1 MMYDAL
7 TTLAGLHPL
16 VLGSGS
22 PRRKRLLTEIGIAF
36 RQSVSDIEET
46 ALPNEDPFAFAI
58 RMAEDKA
65 QAVAEQNANGS
76 ELVLGGDTV
85 VVLENRI
92 LGKPTDEQN
101 AFDILRSLSGHTHVV
116 GTALALVNPSGC
128 LSSGV
133 EKTTVVFNE
142 VTDDQICKYV
152 ASGEPMDK
160 AGAYG
165 IQGMGAFLVD
175 SIEGNLDNVIGL
187 PRNLLNRLAGDALD
201 KLKHVSDCE

>member
-1 MMYDAL
+1 MTYDAL

-16 VLGSGS
+16 VLGSRS
-22 PRRKRLLTEIGIAF
+22 PRRKRLLAEIGIEF
-36 RQSVSDIEET
+36 RQSVSDIEED

-65 QAVAEQNANGS
+65 KAVAEQSTNGS

-85 VVLENRI
+85 VVLDKRI

-116 GTALALVNPSGC
+116 GTALALVNSGIC

-142 VTDDQICKYV
+142 VTDDQIRRYI
-152 ASGEPMDK
+152 ASREPMDK